1 MRNRK
6 YIVDLNSKT
15 YQVARYKQ
23 YDNNIN
29 YSIEVIEDGVLVD
42 LDNCIVKAFF
52 ETPSKLILQKDCMV
66 SDNTITTILDNNILG
81 EAGKVLVEFTVYKDD
96 IIVTT
101 FTLSLDVE
109 KSINKNDAIQ
119 KEPVWDIIANLLK
132 IDETV
137 RVKLEE
143 VDNKI
148 IETTEITN
156 TNTSKIDNK
165 ILDIQNQ
172 LDSRI
177 SEKFTEI
184 DNTLESKTTE
194 KFIAVDEILNE
205 KQTQIQE
212 QVDNKISDADN
223 KILDCEE
230 RMQNIESNFGD
241 LVDGTGYATTEF
253 VNKSLEK
260 KSNIDH
266 RHNVSEIDNL
276 NMNAE
281 DISLSDGSNVEEN
294 VYRNK
299 ENIQYI
305 KNELSKTENTSYT
318 TENGIKEFS
327 CKDGYVD
334 NVVIEGKT
342 LVNLFSFDTTRTN
355 FDDFIVRTY
364 AKNDSRIINGTY
376 TLYNFNDKVIHYTK
390 SKLSDSTYL
399 GSVDITPN
407 SCTKVELGEDE
418 RIYGCDFW
426 TQEGW
431 EGVTSNYT
439 DATMKLLVL
448 EGDHT
453 DKHISYFEGL
463 KSVGQGDK
471 IEVLSYKKQIE
482 SNLFNGSYR
491 NGSYDSN
498 GVFYADNNGT
508 ANANDINISGKKT
521 LIIKNNSDLASAYCI
536 YDSNTKLLVRQSFV
550 GVATIDLPPNATY
563 INFFIGTNNVGY
575 NPSIQTEIYEVKY
588 DKKQILTTL
597 RSLPNGVKDTIEKR
611 GNKYYKIKRCEET
624 TYNGYEDWTLISS
637 TATNTISCALTVTD
651 PKGDGSGSSTISN
664 VYCDKFKP
672 SYPANRGNDEEMITL
687 VNFTASKQIFIRVAK
702 TKLSTQ
708 DLAGFKT
715 WLASNPVTVVYELA
729 TPIIEEL
736 PNFNPQTFSDKTT
749 LLLNSGVVQAEA
761 SFEVTNSLGSELEV
775 LKGKVSDLDDNVVEI
790 EKINLLNGWSN
801 IVNEAYVIKNKNVVT
816 LSMSIGGGITTNATT
831 IGVISDKFRPKS
843 FKDGYSQ
850 FGCVSC
856 DSGYVYSP
864 ATIVVWDNGKINADV
879 ITSNKRL
886 VINASWY
893 V

>member
-81 EAGKVLVEFTVYKDD
+81 EAGKVLVEFTIYKSD

-119 KEPVWDIIANLLK
+119 KEPVWDIIANLLE

-137 RVKLEE
+137 RIKLEE

-266 RHNVSEIDNL
+266 RHNVSEIDDL

-318 TENGIKEFS
+318 TINGTKEFS

-334 NVVIEGKT
+334 NVVIEGQTKILNAENQECEAGADGAK
-342 LVNLFSFDTTRTN
+342 LVS
-355 FDDFIVRTY
+355 I
-364 AKNDSRIINGTY
+364 
-376 TLYNFNDKVIHYTK
+376 
-390 SKLSDSTYL
+390 
-399 GSVDITPN
+399 
-407 SCTKVELGEDE
+407 
-418 RIYGCDFW
+418 
-426 TQEGW
+426 
-431 EGVTSNYT
+431 
-439 DATMKLLVL
+439 
-448 EGDHT
+448 
-453 DKHISYFEGL
+453 
-463 KSVGQGDK
+463 GQGDK
-471 IEVLSYKKQIE
+471 IEVLTRNEGYNIYNGLAEDGDINSSNGTDEVNTSRKRTCYIE
-482 SNLFNGSYR
+482 IFGKRLYLSQSIARLVF
-491 NGSYDSN
+491 YDSN
-498 GVFYADNNGT
+498 KSFISCLT
-508 ANANDINISGKKT
+508 NISECDIPVNARFVRFST
-521 LIIKNNSDLASAYCI
+521 IT
-536 YDSNTKLLVRQSFV
+536 SN
-550 GVATIDLPPNATY
+550 IDVQN
-563 INFFIGTNNVGY
+563 IVVGY
-575 NPSIQTEIYEVKY
+575 SSNVNSKFYKQ

-611 GNKYYKIKRCEET
+611 GNKYYKIKRCEEIVIDNNLKIT
-624 TYNGYEDWTLISS
+624 GTGVANQILTRGQNYVLPNLKRDVNSPLYCNCLKVEHRDNETLDEEHII
-637 TATNTISCALTVTD
+637 NL
-651 PKGDGSGSSTISN
+651 GDGRFRVRALKSKLSSDSLEGSSAYWNSI
-664 VYCDKFKP
+664 KP
-672 SYPANRGNDEEMITL
+672 
-687 VNFTASKQIFIRVAK
+687 
-702 TKLSTQ
+702 
-708 DLAGFKT
+708 
-715 WLASNPVTVVYELA
+715 TVVYELA
-729 TPIIEEL
+729 TPVIEEL

-749 LLLNSGVVQAEA
+749 LLLNSGVVQGEA

-775 LKGKVSDLDDNVVEI
+775 LKGKVSDLDDNVNTFDVCTPI
-790 EKINLLNGWSN
+790 LLNGIQTSGD
-801 IVNEAYVIKNKNVVT
+801 NVYIARQGKLCVMQFT
-816 LSMSIGGGITTNATT
+816 AKYTGGIQNGTILTSIPVGFRPTQSIRTIGGFSNNIQFNVNVRAEGTV
-831 IGVISDKFRPKS
+831 VIENTLTG
-843 FKDGYSQ
+843 DGYIRINMSW
-850 FGCVSC
+850 CV
-856 DSGYVYSP
+856 G
-864 ATIVVWDNGKINADV
+864 
-879 ITSNKRL
+879 
-886 VINASWY
+886 
-893 V
+893 

>member
-81 EAGKVLVEFTVYKDD
+81 EAGKVLVEFTIYKSD

-119 KEPVWDIIANLLK
+119 KEPVWDIIANLLE

-137 RVKLEE
+137 RIKLEE

-253 VNKSLEK
+253 VNRSLEQ

-266 RHNVSEIDNL
+266 RHNISEIDDL

-281 DISLSDGSNVEEN
+281 DISMSDGSNVEEN

-305 KNELSKTENTSYT
+305 KNEFSKTENTSYT
-318 TENGIKEFS
+318 TANGIKEFE

-334 NVVIEGKT
+334 NVVIEGET
-342 LVNLFSFDTTRTN
+342 LVNIVSMVVVNGADS
-355 FDDFIVRTY
+355 DGVVRTRFSNLGDNY
-364 AKNDSRIINGTY
+364 KFYPRTQKGTF
-376 TLYNFNDKVIHYTK
+376 TLMN
-390 SKLSDSTYL
+390 
-399 GSVDITPN
+399 
-407 SCTKVELGEDE
+407 
-418 RIYGCDFW
+418 
-426 TQEGW
+426 
-431 EGVTSNYT
+431 
-439 DATMKLLVL
+439 
-448 EGDHT
+448 HT
-453 DKHISYFEGL
+453 DKSICFVGMTSSDIWASEGFYVEPLSARVVTLDGSRCINGVDFQPSNGWSNSDLYIYKSSMYSILEGEYDYMPYFEGL

-471 IEVLSYKKQIE
+471 IEVLTRGVNIFDGLYE
-482 SNLFNGSYR
+482 SGVINSSGILAPNDLRERTINYILVEP
-491 NGSYDSN
+491 NTKYYTPITTNVYQYDYNKNFVGHIPISGG
-498 GVFYADNNGT
+498 GVFT
-508 ANANDINISGKKT
+508 T
-521 LIIKNNSDLASAYCI
+521 SD
-536 YDSNTKLLVRQSFV
+536 NTKYIKFYVDKGLMGTLQINK
-550 GVATIDLPPNATY
+550 GEAPLPYQKP
-563 INFFIGTNNVGY
+563 
-575 NPSIQTEIYEVKY
+575 IQ

-611 GNKYYKIKRCEET
+611 GNKYYKIKRCEEIVIDNNLEIT
-624 TYNGYEDWTLISS
+624 GTGVANQILTRGQNYALPNLKRDLNSPLYCNCLKVEHRNNETLDEEHII
-637 TATNTISCALTVTD
+637 NL
-651 PKGDGSGSSTISN
+651 GDGRFRVRALKSKLSSDSLEGSSAYWNSIKPTI
-664 VYCDKFKP
+664 
-672 SYPANRGNDEEMITL
+672 
-687 VNFTASKQIFIRVAK
+687 
-702 TKLSTQ
+702 
-708 DLAGFKT
+708 
-715 WLASNPVTVVYELA
+715 VYELE

-736 PNFNPQTFSDKTT
+736 PNFNPQTFEGNTT

-775 LKGKVSDLDDNVVEI
+775 LKGKVSDLDNYVADKEVYYPT
-790 EKINLLNGWSN
+790 LLNGWVKSTTSYGALRFERQGKLVT
-801 IVNEAYVIKNKNVVT
+801 VNCRIKSGTTTSGTIIAQLPSRFIATEVVVVPCFNGKAQSGRVFFT
-816 LSMSIGGGITTNATT
+816 E
-831 IGVISDKFRPKS
+831 V
-843 FKDGYSQ
+843 
-850 FGCVSC
+850 
-856 DSGYVYSP
+856 GYV
-864 ATIVVWDNGKINADV
+864 TIFDV
-879 ITSNKRL
+879 GSNTDL
-886 VINASWY
+886 YFNFSYY
-893 V
+893 VK